1 LIYSTLDASE
11 AIGEKIM
18 DTPTLRILDTLSSNL
33 GVSLSINQL
42 TERIRETYGV
52 AYYANIYQKL
62 QKLKKEGIL
71 SLDLIGRSTNVK
83 LNFQNYLLIDTL
95 AEMEIQKKKNFLT
108 KRNDQLLFLTEM
120 AKSLNDSCTIRSV
133 TSINPTKNVKL
144 NRTELLFLLR
154 ETPEYHNMTVQI
166 YKEMLK
172 LQNKYNLKIN
182 SLIIDRND
190 FYDLTTSDEINPLRE
205 ALSEETTFFCP
216 QAFWSE
222 IKQVAEKTEI
232 KTIRAETK
240 PANISDLDLTY
251 NLNRFGY
258 KEFGLQMVQGKK
270 FCIEYITTAI
280 LLQDD
285 ARLIEA
291 IPIILAK
298 HTFKSNVMAF
308 LSQKFETSG
317 KLMGLLKILH
327 TIKPT
332 PETTET
338 IDFLKTFNAREIPA
352 DKESIL
358 QKMRLYNA
366 M

>member
-1 LIYSTLDASE
+1 
-11 AIGEKIM
+11 M

-33 GVSLSINQL
+33 GDSLSINQL
-42 TERIRETYGV
+42 TERIRETYGT

-62 QKLKKEGIL
+62 QKLKKEGL
-71 SLDLIGRSTNVK
+71 LTLDIIGKSTNAK

-108 KRNDQLLFLTEM
+108 KRNDQLFFLGEID
-120 AKSLNDSCTIRSV
+120 KLLNDTCTIRSLS
-133 TSINPTKNVKL
+133 SINPTKNIKL
-144 NRTELLFLLR
+144 NRIELLALLR
-154 ETPEYHNMTVQI
+154 ETPEYHNMTLQF

-182 SLIIDRND
+182 SLTVDKND
-190 FYDLTTSDEINPLRE
+190 FTDLATSDEINPLRE
-205 ALSEETTFFCP
+205 ALSQTITIFAP
-216 QAFWSE
+216 QTFWSQIKE
-222 IKQVAEKTEI
+222 IAEKTEI
-232 KTIRAETK
+232 KAIRTETK
-240 PANISDLDLTY
+240 PANIPDSDLTY

-258 KEFGLQMVQGKK
+258 KEFGHQTAQGKK

-280 LLQDD
+280 LLQGD

-298 HTFKSNVMAF
+298 NNFKSNILAF

-317 KLMGLLKILH
+317 KLLGLLKILQN
-327 TIKPT
+327 IKPT
-332 PETTET
+332 REILET
-338 IDFLKTFNAREIPA
+338 IDLLETLNTEGIPA
-352 DKESIL
+352 DEESIM

>member
-1 LIYSTLDASE
+1 
-11 AIGEKIM
+11 M
-18 DTPTLRILDTLSSNL
+18 DTLTLRILDTLSSNL
-33 GVSLSINQL
+33 GDSLSINQL
-42 TERIRETYGV
+42 TERIRETYGT

-62 QKLKKEGIL
+62 QKLKKEGL
-71 SLDLIGRSTNVK
+71 VSLDLIGRSTNVK

-95 AEMEIQKKKNFLT
+95 AEMEIEKKKNFLT
-108 KRNDQLLFLTEM
+108 KRNDQLLFLSEM
-120 AKSLNDSCTIRSV
+120 AKSLNDTCTIRSV
-133 TSINPTKNVKL
+133 SSINPTKNIKL

-154 ETPEYHNMTVQI
+154 ETPEYHNMTVQL

-205 ALSEETTFFCP
+205 ALSQKITFFCP

-232 KTIRAETK
+232 KTISTETK

-258 KEFGLQMVQGKK
+258 REFGQQMTRAKK

-280 LLQDD
+280 LLQDN
-285 ARLIEA
+285 ARLLEA
-291 IPIILAK
+291 TPIILAK
-298 HTFKSNVMAF
+298 NSFKSNLMAF
-308 LSQKFETSG
+308 LSQKFETTG
-317 KLMGLLKILH
+317 RLLGLMKVLH
-327 TIKPT
+327 NIKPT
-332 PETTET
+332 RETTET
-338 IDFLKTFNAREIPA
+338 IDLLETFNAEEIPA
-352 DKESIL
+352 DEESIL
-358 QKMRLYNA
+358 QKLRLYNA

>member
-1 LIYSTLDASE
+1 
-11 AIGEKIM
+11 M
-18 DTPTLRILDTLSSNL
+18 DTPTLRVLDTLSSNI
-33 GVSLSINQL
+33 GDSVSINQL
-42 TERIRETYGV
+42 TERIRKNYGT

-62 QKLKKEGIL
+62 QKLKKEGLL

-95 AEMEIQKKKNFLT
+95 AEMEIEKKKNFLT
-108 KRNDQLLFLTEM
+108 KRNEQLLFLTEID
-120 AKSLNDSCTIRSV
+120 KLLNDTCTIRSIS
-133 TSINPTKNVKL
+133 SINPTKNIKL
-144 NRTELLFLLR
+144 NKTELLFLLR
-154 ETPEYHNMTVQI
+154 KTPEYHNETLQL

-182 SLIIDRND
+182 SLIIDSDD
-190 FYDLTTSDEINPLRE
+190 FYDLLTSDEINPLRE
-205 ALSEETTFFCP
+205 ALSEKTTFFCP

-232 KTIRAETK
+232 KTISTETK
-240 PANISDLDLTY
+240 PASISDLDLTY

-258 KEFGLQMVQGKK
+258 KEFGLQIAKGKK

-280 LLQDD
+280 LLQED

-298 HTFKSNVMAF
+298 NKFKSNMLAF

-317 KLMGLLKILH
+317 KLLGLLKILR

-332 PETTET
+332 RETTDT
-338 IDFLKTFNAREIPA
+338 IDFLETFNEKEIPA
-352 DKESIL
+352 DEESIL

-366 M
+366 L